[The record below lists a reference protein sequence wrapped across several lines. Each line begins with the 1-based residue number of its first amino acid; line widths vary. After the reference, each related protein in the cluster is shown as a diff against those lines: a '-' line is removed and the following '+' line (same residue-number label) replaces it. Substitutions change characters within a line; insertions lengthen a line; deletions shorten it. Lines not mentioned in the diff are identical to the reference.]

1 MKQILLT
8 KHVILAL
15 CLDFPNNLNMSLNPL
30 QINWSL
36 ISTQLIS
43 ERYNLLVFLVNLI
56 HRQIDNT
63 H

>member
-8 KHVILAL
+8 KHVVLAL
-15 CLDFPNNLNMSLNPL
+15 CLDFSYNLSMSLNPM

-36 ISTQLIS
+36 ISIQLIS
-43 ERYNLLVFLVNLI
+43 ETHALLLFLVNLMYK
-56 HRQIDNT
+56 QNDDT